1 MHIKYF
7 SFINYRVVMAWKAGP
22 VQLLFC
28 IVQILC
34 HRVYS
39 AIALRGGTMSYST
52 PELDLVRREE
62 M

>member
-1 MHIKYF
+1 M
-7 SFINYRVVMAWKAGP
+7 KAGP

-28 IVQILC
+28 MVQILC

-39 AIALRGGTMSYST
+39 AIALRGGTMSYSI